1 MPKKYEN
8 DINRITDRVVVD
20 DNDCWIWQGSKDNHG
35 YGMAVGYKH
44 AKIDKAHRVS
54 YRMFVEEIPAGKS
67 ICHTCDVRAC
77 VNPDHLYCGTARD
90 NARDAKER
98 GRQNHT
104 SKRLT
109 AEQKK
114 QMALLHTEGITKQ
127 EIAETFGVS
136 QMTVQK
142 HWNTQDAK

>member
-98 GRQNHT
+98 GRLT
-104 SKRLT
+104 GSRKRLT

-142 HWNTQDAK
+142 HWNTQDAE

>member
-1 MPKKYEN
+1 M
-8 DINRITDRVVVD
+8 TA
-20 DNDCWIWQGSKDNHG
+20 G

-98 GRQNHT
+98 GRLT
-104 SKRLT
+104 GSRKRLT

-142 HWNTQDAK
+142 HWNTQDAE